1 MKRNNERKF
10 MSVAIRNGSVCV
22 LALGAVVGLATVG
35 AVSDDSLQTALGI
48 AQLNGVAST
57 PSGEETFLPEAN
69 ILDDRPVRPLYSCCP
84 PRTSQPSKFTCDN
97 TRRMTPAQCRAEPYF
112 GRPVWSCYQCPE
124 AGPAVGNTEEEVD
137 TMVDDSPVT
146 EPAGATPIDTVSGSA
161 WNLLVVTLFL
171 ASL

>member
-1 MKRNNERKF
+1 MKKNSERKF

-35 AVSDDSLQTALGI
+35 AASDDSLPTALGS

-69 ILDDRPVRPLYSCCP
+69 ILISPILPLYACCP
-84 PRTSQPSKFTCDN
+84 PPPPSTAKFICDN
-97 TRRMTPAQCRAEPYF
+97 VVRVTLAQCRAS
-112 GRPVWSCYQCPE
+112 GGVSVRSCDQCPLLV
-124 AGPAVGNTEEEVD
+124 PAVGNAEEEVD
-137 TMVDDSPVT
+137 TMRDDSLVT
-146 EPAGATPIDTVSGSA
+146 EPAAGSA

>member
-35 AVSDDSLQTALGI
+35 AASDDSLPTALGS
-48 AQLNGVAST
+48 AQLNRVAST

-69 ILDDRPVRPLYSCCP
+69 IVIVWPKPLNSCCVPVRPVPDEGSRFSCVTP
-84 PRTSQPSKFTCDN
+84 TSPKECYAKHGIPVNS
-97 TRRMTPAQCRAEPYF
+97 CR
-112 GRPVWSCYQCPE
+112 CPE
-124 AGPAVGNTEEEVD
+124 VLWSGNTEGEVD

-146 EPAGATPIDTVSGSA
+146 EPAGASPIDTGSGSA